1 MAQIEV
7 CIDIAR
13 TPEVVWA
20 DVAQLGTHVEWM
32 ADAESIE
39 FESESRSGR
48 GTVMRV
54 LTKVGPLRTTDVI
67 RVVDWDPPRRIGVRH
82 EGLVTGSGEF
92 TLVPIAGGTRFIWS
106 ETLEMPLYLG
116 GRVGALAAKPVLTWV
131 WRRNLRRLATRF
143 A

>member
-7 CIDIAR
+7 SIEIPR

-20 DVAQLGTHVEWM
+20 DIARLETHVEWM

-39 FESESRSGR
+39 FEGESTSGV

-54 LTKVGPLRTTDVI
+54 LTRIGPFRTTDVI
-67 RVVDWDPPRRIGVRH
+67 RVVAWEPPHTLAVMH
-82 EGLVTGSGEF
+82 EGLVTGNGEF
-92 TLVPIAGGTRFIWS
+92 TLRRTPRGTRFIWS

-116 GRVGALAAKPVLTWV
+116 GRLGALAAKPILSWV
-131 WRRNLRRLATRF
+131 WRRNLRRLEARF
-143 A
+143 S